1 MSRAVIGGVVA
12 VVIAALTAAAYFVTT
27 SSLEDRIRKDVK
39 RRVARSQSLL
49 DQTAKLEALGL
60 QKRAEALASDP
71 QFSQALTGES
81 GPDPALAERGFKR
94 FRAKIP
100 AGDALPDVLALTDK
114 QGLIVALL
122 SGDKEVVNPIKDQ
135 YIKDGKLKYQAIELA
150 LASVANKRQIISE
163 IWDYETIGPMK
174 AAVAPIVDIDMGE
187 TVGAVIVAYSISAD
201 EASRQRDLLG
211 TEVAYFYNQSVYATS
226 FGGSK
231 DSDKRSALQSPLFE
245 GGLARQALDS
255 KEGFADLVTI
265 ELDGEEYIATAG
277 RLPRFSTQGFPPN
290 YAGMTAGTM
299 VAMSVNESLAPLS
312 TVKMAILLVG
322 IGVLIIAL
330 LGMFVTA
337 KRLLGPLD
345 EIEVG
350 INEII
355 NGNIDRTFRPVGSDL
370 DGLANALNVML
381 ARLLGRPEP
390 GEEEYDE
397 DGNIVQPGALSFDTE
412 GLSPKDQEAVKLAQE
427 PEDSYYRRI
436 YDEYVAAKRDTGE
449 SVEGVSFESFVAK
462 LRLNEANLRTK
473 YESRAVRFKV
483 VTNDGKVT
491 LKPVP
496 IA

>member
-12 VVIAALTAAAYFVTT
+12 VVIAVLVAAAYVVTT
-27 SSLEDRIRKDVK
+27 SSLEDRIRRDVK
-39 RRVARSQSLL
+39 RRVARAQALL

-71 QFSQALTGES
+71 QFARALTAED
-81 GPDPALAERGFKR
+81 GPDPGMAETSFKR

-114 QGLIVALL
+114 QGMIVALL
-122 SGDKEVVNPIKDQ
+122 TGDKEVVNPVKDQ
-135 YIKDGKLKYQAIELA
+135 YIKDGKITYPAIRLA
-150 LASVANKRQIISE
+150 LDSPHTKPQIISE

-174 AAVAPIVDIDMGE
+174 AAVAPIIDVDMGE
-187 TVGAVIVAYSISAD
+187 TVGAVVVAYSISAD
-201 EASRQRDLLG
+201 EASRQKELLG
-211 TEVAYFYNQSVYATS
+211 TEVAYFYNESVYATS

-231 DSDKRSALQSPLFE
+231 DSDKRAALQAPLFE
-245 GGLARQALDS
+245 GGLAKQALES

-277 RLPRFSTQGFPPN
+277 RLPRFSTQGFPPE
-290 YAGMTAGTM
+290 YQKMTAGTM
-299 VAMSVNESLAPLS
+299 VAMSVKESLAPLS
-312 TVKMAILLVG
+312 TVKMSILLVG
-322 IGVLIIAL
+322 VGALIIAL

-337 KRLLGPLD
+337 KRILGPLD

-355 NGNIDRTFRPVGSDL
+355 NGNIERTFRPVGSDL

-397 DGNIVQPGALSFDTE
+397 DGNIVQPGALSFDAE
-412 GLSPKDQEAVKLAQE
+412 GLSPRDQEAVQLAQE
-427 PEDSYYRRI
+427 PEDSYFRRI
-436 YDEYVAAKRDTGE
+436 YDEYVAAKRAAGK

-462 LRLNEANLRTK
+462 LRLNEANLKTK

-483 VTNDGKVT
+483 VSKDGRVT